1 MRPARYARSLAA
13 ASAALLAVAALA
25 SCAQEDNTPTP
36 AASGDDACA
45 SITTKQDGVVTVA
58 TSNPAFPPYVIK
70 NDPSNGKGFE
80 AATAYAVAAEMG
92 FDEAAVEWTFAPFN
106 KLFAPGEK
114 DFDFA
119 INQISINAQRERAV
133 TFSQP
138 YYEAANA
145 VLVLK
150 DSNFASATSLADLAD
165 AKIGVQSGTTA
176 QTQVE
181 AVIAPTQ
188 DLAVFPNSV
197 NATQALSNGQI
208 DAFVTDLPTTLYLSA
223 VEVPG
228 VVVGQLPLDEAAD
241 SWGLVL
247 EKDNPLVACVDQALQ
262 ATKDSGD
269 LESITNEWMT
279 EYTEA
284 PVLN

>member
-1 MRPARYARSLAA
+1 MRPARSARSFAA
-13 ASAALLAVAALA
+13 ASAALLAVAVLA
-25 SCAQEDNTPTP
+25 SCAQEDDTPTP

-45 SITTKQDGVVTVA
+45 SITTKEDGVVTIA

-70 NDPSNGKGFE
+70 NDPTNGKGFE
-80 AATAYAVAAEMG
+80 SATAYAVAAEMG
-92 FDEAAVEWTFAPFN
+92 FDEDAVEWTFAPFN

-119 INQISINAQRERAV
+119 INQIGISTQRERAV

-150 DSNFASATSLADLAD
+150 DSNFATATSLADLAD

-188 DLAVFPNSV
+188 DLAVYPNSV

-247 EKDNPLVACVDQALQ
+247 QKDNPLVGCVDQALQ

-279 EYTEA
+279 EYTQA

>member
-1 MRPARYARSLAA
+1 MRPARSARSLAA
-13 ASAALLAVAALA
+13 ATAALLAAVALA
-25 SCAQEDNTPTP
+25 SCAQEEDAPTP
-36 AASGDDACA
+36 AASGGDACA
-45 SITTKQDGVVTVA
+45 SITTKEDGVVTIA

-70 NDPSNGKGFE
+70 NDPTNGNGFE
-80 AATAYAVAAEMG
+80 SATAYAVAAEMG
-92 FDEAAVEWTFAPFN
+92 FEEDAVEWTFAPFN
-106 KLFAPGEK
+106 KLFAPGDK

-145 VLVLK
+145 VLVMK
-150 DSNFASATSLADLAD
+150 DSNFANATSLADLAD

-223 VEVPG
+223 VEIPG

-247 EKDNPLVACVDQALQ
+247 EKDNPLVSCVDQALQ

-269 LESITNEWMT
+269 LDSITNEWMT
-279 EYTEA
+279 EYTQA
-284 PVLN
+284 PILN